1 MILLKNQ
8 LVLLLVFPVC
18 GSVIFSSMVG
28 EFLQTQS
35 E

>member
-1 MILLKNQ
+1 MIL

-28 EFLQTQS
+28 EFLQTQNKI
-35 E
+35 